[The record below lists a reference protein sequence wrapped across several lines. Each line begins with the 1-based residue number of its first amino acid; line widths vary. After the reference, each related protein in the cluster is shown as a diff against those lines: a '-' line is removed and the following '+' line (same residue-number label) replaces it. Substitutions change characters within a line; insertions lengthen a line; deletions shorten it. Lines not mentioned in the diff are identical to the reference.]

1 MYFLTRLQNGCQVKQ
16 AVPRQFRCFLS
27 NPDHPV
33 RLVGARVQRS
43 TAADVRT
50 VNAELLRA
58 DCNRTAARGA
68 VPACLRL
75 SSLIGRRG
83 EVPMHERQTTCCA
96 HLQRP
101 RLSPSLLQCASRP
114 FPLGCLS
121 GKGLDTVSDLNSGAL
136 ILRTVY
142 PKRTYSI
149 RTDVNFC
156 PCIVE

>member
-68 VPACLRL
+68 CACLPSPLESHRQARGSSYARTANDLLRPPTTAAAVTIAVAVRIAPFSTRL
-75 SSLIGRRG
+75 PLRKR
-83 EVPMHERQTTCCA
+83 
-96 HLQRP
+96 
-101 RLSPSLLQCASRP
+101 SRH
-114 FPLGCLS
+114 G
-121 GKGLDTVSDLNSGAL
+121 V
-136 ILRTVY
+136 
-142 PKRTYSI
+142 
-149 RTDVNFC
+149 
-156 PCIVE
+156 